1 MRRWTFILM
10 GGLGA
15 GLVVLAV
22 LGMWLT
28 SIIEGRYVNAVVI
41 ASWIMLPIGIVLCV
55 VGFVQGKRAG
65 ELDISAYTR
74 ARPRDYHVAG
84 HEIEFVC
91 PSCRKTYRASPL
103 LGGKP
108 FICREC
114 QITFNVPSGLSQA
127 AAK

>member
-1 MRRWTFILM
+1 MFILM

-15 GLVVLAV
+15 SLVALAG
-22 LGMWLT
+22 LGMWL
-28 SIIEGRYVNAVVI
+28 SSSNIEGRYVNAVLICAWVI
-41 ASWIMLPIGIVLCV
+41 LPIGVVMCA

-84 HEIEFVC
+84 REIEFVC
-91 PSCRKTYRASPL
+91 PSCRRSYRASPL

-114 QITFNVPSGLSQA
+114 QVTFNVPNGLGEAS
-127 AAK
+127 AK

>member
-1 MRRWTFILM
+1 MFILM

-15 GLVVLAV
+15 GLVALAG
-22 LGMWLT
+22 LAMWLST
-28 SIIEGRYVNAVVI
+28 IIEGRYASAIAIAGWVI
-41 ASWIMLPIGIVLCV
+41 LPIGLVLCV
-55 VGFVQGKRAG
+55 LGFVQGRRAG

-74 ARPRDYHVAG
+74 TPRRDYHVAG
-84 HEIEFVC
+84 QEIEFIC

-114 QITFNVPSGLSQA
+114 QVTFNVPVGLNQA